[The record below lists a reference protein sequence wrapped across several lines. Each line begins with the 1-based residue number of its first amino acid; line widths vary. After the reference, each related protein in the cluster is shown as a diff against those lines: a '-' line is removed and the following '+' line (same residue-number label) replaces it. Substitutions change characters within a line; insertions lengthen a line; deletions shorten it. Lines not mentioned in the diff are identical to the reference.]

1 MSANPSFFKR
11 ICLFIWHALNGTRK
25 LILNLIF
32 FGILAAIIISIGSSE
47 DIQVEDNSALVLNL
61 AGSIVDQKQQVDPLE
76 AAFKQGQNANADGE
90 ILLADVLYVIDNAAQ
105 DQRISTL
112 VLDLADLKR
121 AGISKL
127 QSIGDALNRFKE
139 SGKKVVAIGNYYEQ
153 NQYFLASFADTIYLN
168 PQGGVSLDGLS
179 MYNQYFKSALD
190 KLKIKAHIF
199 RVGTFKSAVEPYMRD
214 DMSDAAREAS
224 SALLADVW
232 QSYTQTVAGNRNI
245 EPNSLVPDATTYL
258 AELDKANG
266 DSAAMAINMKWVDSL
281 ATTEDFR
288 QTMLETVGKAS
299 SGDSFKQV
307 SFYDYLTLVTP
318 LPSFVEQDSVG
329 IIVASGTILNGTQPA
344 GQIGGK
350 STAELLRK
358 ARFDKHVKALVLR
371 VDSPGGSAFAS
382 EQIRQELL
390 ALKAAGK
397 PVVVSMGSLAASGG
411 YWISAS
417 ADYIFA
423 TPTTLTGS
431 IGIFGMITTFEDSL
445 ASIGVH
451 TDGVSTSEW
460 AGLSVTRTLSP
471 QVEAIIQ
478 RHIERG
484 YLDFISLVAKERKMT
499 IEQVDMI
506 AQGRVWS
513 GKKALELGL
522 VDELGDLD
530 EAIAKAAKLAD
541 MTLFDTRVIEQEL
554 TPEQRFMQQ
563 MFASV
568 SSYLPASLSQS
579 SMLERMLAQWTSSLK
594 TLTSFDD
601 PNNVYIYCDTCN
613 MMN

>member
-11 ICLFIWHALNGTRK
+11 ICLFIWHTLNGFRK
-25 LILNLIF
+25 LVLNLIF
-32 FGILAAIIISIGSSE
+32 FGILAAIVISFSSSE
-47 DIQVEDNSALVLNL
+47 DIQVEDKSALVLNL
-61 AGSIVDQKQQVDPLE
+61 AGSIVDQKQQIDPIQ
-76 AAFKQGQNANADGE
+76 AAFMQSKNPDANGE
-90 ILLADVLYVIDNAAQ
+90 ILLSDILYVINNAVQ
-105 DQRISTL
+105 DQRISTI

-127 QSIGDALNRFKE
+127 QSIGTALDHFKA
-139 SGKKVVAIGNYYEQ
+139 SGKKVVAIGNYFEQ
-153 NQYFLASFADTIYLN
+153 SQYFLASFADTIYLN
-168 PQGGVSLDGLS
+168 PQGAVALEGLS
-179 MYNQYFKSALD
+179 MYNQYYKSALE
-190 KLKIKAHIF
+190 KLKINAHIF

-214 DMSDAAREAS
+214 DMSTAAREAS
-224 SALLADVW
+224 TALLNDVW
-232 QSYTQTVAGNRNI
+232 QSYAQVVSTNRQIDSNA
-245 EPNSLVPDATTYL
+245 LVLDSERYL
-258 AELDKANG
+258 AELDKAEG
-266 DSAAMAINMKWVDSL
+266 DSATMAINMKWVDTL

-288 QTMLETVGKAS
+288 QAMLKEVGKS
-299 SGDSFKQV
+299 NDSDSFKQV
-307 SFYDYLTLVTP
+307 SFYDYLALVAP
-318 LPSFVEQDSVG
+318 LPSFIEQDSVG
-329 IIVASGTILNGTQPA
+329 IIVASGTILNGKQPA
-344 GQIGGK
+344 GQIGGE
-350 STAELLRK
+350 STADLLRK
-358 ARFDKHVKALVLR
+358 ARFDEHVKALVLR

-445 ASIGVH
+445 ASLGVY

-460 AGLSVTRTLSP
+460 AGLSVTRTLTP
-471 QVEAIIQ
+471 QVEAVIQ

-499 IEQVDMI
+499 LEQVDAI

-522 VDELGDLD
+522 VDELGDID
-530 EAIAKAAKLAD
+530 AAIAKAATLANL
-541 MTLFDTRVIEQEL
+541 TLFDTRVIEQEL
-554 TPEQRFMQQ
+554 SPEEQFLQQ

-568 SSYLPASLSQS
+568 SAYLPASLSHSTLLEQ
-579 SMLERMLAQWTSSLK
+579 MLTSWTDKLHTLAQ
-594 TLTSFDD
+594 FDD
-601 PNNVYIYCDTCN
+601 PNNVYIYCDACAVH
-613 MMN
+613 